1 MVHQPWNRR
10 TLQPKKYVVVE
21 GRTALS
27 RSEDL
32 AVLMVHLTFYLPRL
46 LVKWDVDR
54 YQQQHSFVWEYGSS
68 LIDDVLSLIGV
79 VLFLIDVRVALDR
92 R

>member
-1 MVHQPWNRR
+1 MW
-10 TLQPKKYVVVE
+10 
-21 GRTALS
+21 
-27 RSEDL
+27 
-32 AVLMVHLTFYLPRL
+32 
-46 LVKWDVDR
+46 
-54 YQQQHSFVWEYGSS
+54 YGSS